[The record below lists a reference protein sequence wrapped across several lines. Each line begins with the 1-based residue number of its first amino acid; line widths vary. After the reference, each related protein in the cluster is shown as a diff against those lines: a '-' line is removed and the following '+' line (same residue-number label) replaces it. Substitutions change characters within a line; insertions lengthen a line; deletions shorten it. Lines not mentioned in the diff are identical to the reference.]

1 MLTHV
6 LEPIKKKT
14 DDRVEKL
21 KEQINNIYKKLNRK
35 ETSDIQLK
43 KALKGYMRSYRII
56 GNDKV
61 GYKTFPNNKKDS
73 VFDFIKSINQ

>member
-35 ETSDIQLK
+35 ETSDIQFK
-43 KALKGYMRSYRII
+43 KT
-56 GNDKV
+56 V
-61 GYKTFPNNKKDS
+61 
-73 VFDFIKSINQ
+73 